1 MQEIIN
7 KFSIFSQQEFVFL
20 GLCAVIFLDLV
31 YFLANYLTIRS
42 FIKSSEKTMAQVSA
56 VNVVEGERGAYQEL
70 TLVFKDTY
78 GVEFAPVFINMFKP
92 RQRGER
98 VEVYYKKN
106 DPANVIINEWRVLHM
121 KSFVSFFALIAA
133 VVVGYFMLLQGLVVI
148 PNNLL

>member
-20 GLCAVIFLDLV
+20 GLCAIMFLDFV
-31 YFLANYLTIRS
+31 YFLANFLTIHS

-56 VNVVEGERGAYQEL
+56 VNVFNTEKGSYQEL

-78 GVEFAPVFINMFKP
+78 GMEFAPVFVNMFTP
-92 RQRGER
+92 RQRGDR
-98 VEVYYKKN
+98 VEIYYKKN

-121 KSFVSFFALIAA
+121 KSFVSFSAFVMSA
-133 VVVGYFMLLQGLVVI
+133 VVGYLMLQQGLMVI
-148 PNNLL
+148 PQNLF